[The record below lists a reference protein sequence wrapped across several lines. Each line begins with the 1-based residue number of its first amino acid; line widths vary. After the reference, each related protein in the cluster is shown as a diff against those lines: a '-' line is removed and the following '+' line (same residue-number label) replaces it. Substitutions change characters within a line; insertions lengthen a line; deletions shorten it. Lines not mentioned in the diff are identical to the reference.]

1 MAEPNTL
8 CWNRIERV
16 VIRSRTM
23 EPCPPAV
30 GTYKS
35 LRQGHQ
41 RHIERGL
48 VTRTRARP
56 FKYSGSRPLSCRRR
70 RRRAGRS
77 AGRGRRMSRTAARC
91 SSERSSSIPPGS
103 TIRIEVVKCH
113 RGRRDGLRKGSGK
126 YSVEFPLS
134 LVDGFYG
141 PPRRSST
148 GSHGR
153 TVGAT
158 RANAS
163 SMRMGT
169 RRRGAQLRAAAAGAS
184 ALS

>member
-1 MAEPNTL
+1 MG
-8 CWNRIERV
+8 
-16 VIRSRTM
+16 
-23 EPCPPAV
+23 PCSPAV

-91 SSERSSSIPPGS
+91 SSACMQCSSSIPPGS

-134 LVDGFYG
+134 LVDGFMG
-141 PPRRSST
+141 PPSIFYWFSWENSRRNPCKCKQHAHGDAAAWSATARSS
-148 GSHGR
+148 GR
-153 TVGAT
+153 
-158 RANAS
+158 S
-163 SMRMGT
+163 
-169 RRRGAQLRAAAAGAS
+169 
-184 ALS
+184 